1 MSDDNEE
8 IIPDIDDTRQKTKKV
23 NKKNDKN
30 PDAPKTA
37 YVDDEFE
44 LDDEVYFI
52 VKNQKE
58 Q

>member
-1 MSDDNEE
+1 MV
-8 IIPDIDDTRQKTKKV
+8 PDIDDTRQKVKKV

-44 LDDEVYFI
+44 LDDEVLFY
-52 VKNQKE
+52 KKE
-58 Q
+58 FVERKLSSIIR